1 MCLASSLHAQTPRTE
16 AEVYAYRQAM
26 QSANRDLQ
34 SGNVQA
40 AFATIKAQAE
50 LGFVEAQYILATLYH
65 DGEGTAQDI
74 AQAKL
79 WYERAAA
86 QSDNAENRRVG
97 TASVGRIGAAVNKK
111 AACTLRLLR
120 VACSMH
126 SFPTFK

>member
-1 MCLASSLHAQTPRTE
+1 MKKIAIFLASVCLASSLHAQTPRTE

-86 QSDNAENRRVG
+86 QADNAE
-97 TASVGRIGAAVNKK
+97 IAALAQQALDELVSSK
-111 AACTLRLLR
+111 
-120 VACSMH
+120 
-126 SFPTFK
+126 

>member
-1 MCLASSLHAQTPRTE
+1 MKKIAIFLASVCLASSLHAQTPRTE

-26 QSANRDLQ
+26 QSVNRDLAIT
-34 SGNVQA
+34 GNVQA

-86 QSDNAENRRVG
+86 QADNAEIAALAQQALDEL
-97 TASVGRIGAAVNKK
+97 ASSK
-111 AACTLRLLR
+111 
-120 VACSMH
+120 
-126 SFPTFK
+126 